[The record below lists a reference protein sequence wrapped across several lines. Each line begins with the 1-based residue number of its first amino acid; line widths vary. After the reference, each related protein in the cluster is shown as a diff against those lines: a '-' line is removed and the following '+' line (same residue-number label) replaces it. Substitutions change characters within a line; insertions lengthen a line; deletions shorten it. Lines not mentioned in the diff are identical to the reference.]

1 MYDIAEFLRR
11 YDPFDGL
18 DEEQLER
25 LAERVEIE
33 YFAAGTTIF
42 PQGTRPQTKV
52 RVVRRGAVALV
63 DRGRVVDVLGEGE
76 LFGHPSMLS
85 GQPTGFEARAHEDAL
100 CYALSAKDVVPL
112 LARPSSLRYLTQSLL
127 RRRRP
132 GGVDE
137 TDVASA
143 EVAQQPAAALV
154 QRGPV
159 ICGPDVPVR
168 EVAQR
173 MVAEGVSSVLIR
185 ADNGQLGIVTD
196 RDLGARALAEGI
208 SPDAPVR
215 DVMSTPV
222 VTVGAEE
229 TGADVMIAMLDH
241 DIRHVP
247 VLSGRSEVLGVI
259 VGIDLVAAE
268 ARTPFVLR
276 RAIADATDEEQL
288 REAAR
293 RLRSAVVALHRAKL
307 APAQIS
313 RVISVVA
320 DALIRRLIELAIDS
334 EGPPPAEFCWMAL
347 GSHGRRE
354 AVPSSDV
361 DSGMSWR
368 ETRDPDPIG
377 SGAKRVIGAENTAR
391 YMHAIAAHVAD
402 GIRVVGWRLDPHG
415 VTASGSFSASSI
427 EDWHRAIQRWLT
439 HPGDEPVLI
448 ATSILLDGR
457 TVQGPEEL
465 NPKPALFATERRPA
479 LLRSMLRLAV
489 AKKPPTGFLRDIVVE
504 ASGEH
509 RGTFDIKHRGLLP
522 VVDLARYAGLKAAV
536 PVTSTVERLR
546 AAADSGALGHSRATT
561 LEEAYDLFSA
571 LRLDHQ
577 VSQLEGGQEPDDHIN
592 PQELSP
598 LTRRYLRDAFR
609 EVSAVQKS
617 LSVEL
622 ARDG

>member
-1 MYDIAEFLRR
+1 MQDIAEFLRR
-11 YDPFDGL
+11 HDPFSGL
-18 DEEQLER
+18 DEDQLER
-25 LAERVEIE
+25 LAGRVEVE
-33 YFAAGTTIF
+33 FFAAGATIF
-42 PQGTRPQTKV
+42 PQGKRPQSEV

-100 CYALSAKDVVPL
+100 CYALSANDVVPL

-143 EVAQQPAAALV
+143 EVAQQPAAALIR
-154 QRGPV
+154 RGPV
-159 ICGPDVPVR
+159 TCGPDVPVR

-196 RDLGARALAEGI
+196 RDLGARTLAEGI
-208 SPDAPVR
+208 SADVPVR
-215 DVMSTPV
+215 EVMSTPIV
-222 VTVGAEE
+222 AVGAEE

-247 VLSGRSEVLGVI
+247 VLSGLSEVLGVI

-293 RLRSAVVALHRAKL
+293 RLQSAVVALHRVKL
-307 APAQIS
+307 APAHIS
-313 RVISVVA
+313 QVISVVA

-368 ETRDPDPIG
+368 ETPDPNPIG
-377 SGAKRVIGAENTAR
+377 SQAKRVISVENTAR
-391 YMHAIAAHVAD
+391 YMHAIAAHVAG

-415 VTASGSFSASSI
+415 VTASGSFSASPI

-509 RGTFDIKHRGLLP
+509 RGTFDIKHGGLLP
-522 VVDLARYAGLKAAV
+522 VIDLARYAALVAEV
-536 PVTSTVERLR
+536 EVTPTVERLR
-546 AAADSGALGHSRATT
+546 AGGESGAITPDQARV
-561 LEEAYDLFSA
+561 LEEAYDLFA
-571 LRLDHQ
+571 GLRLEHQ
-577 VSQLEGGQEPDDHIN
+577 VHQLERGLEPDDHLDPRDLN
-592 PQELSP
+592 P

-609 EVSAVQKS
+609 EVRAVQRS
-617 LSVEL
+617 LAGSL
-622 ARDG
+622 TWGT

>member
-1 MYDIAEFLRR
+1 MCSPSLRTSSR
-11 YDPFDGL
+11 
-18 DEEQLER
+18 
-25 LAERVEIE
+25 
-33 YFAAGTTIF
+33 
-42 PQGTRPQTKV
+42 
-52 RVVRRGAVALV
+52 
-63 DRGRVVDVLGEGE
+63 
-76 LFGHPSMLS
+76 SS
-85 GQPTGFEARAHEDAL
+85 ARA
-100 CYALSAKDVVPL
+100 
-112 LARPSSLRYLTQSLL
+112 SSLRYLTQSLL
-127 RRRRP
+127 RRRRPP

-185 ADNGQLGIVTD
+185 ADNGGLGIVTD

-208 SPDAPVR
+208 SADTPVR
-215 DVMSTPV
+215 EVMTTPV

-247 VLSGRSEVLGVI
+247 VLSARSEVLGVI

-268 ARTPFVLR
+268 SRTPFVLR
-276 RAIADATDEEQL
+276 RAIAEATDEKEL

-293 RLRSAVVALHRAKL
+293 RLRSAVIALHRAEL

-313 RVISVVA
+313 QVISVVA

-334 EGPPPAEFCWMAL
+334 EGTPPAEFCWMAL

-368 ETRDPDPIG
+368 EAPDPDPIG
-377 SGAKRVIGAENTAR
+377 SRAKRVIGAESTAR

-402 GIRVVGWRLDPHG
+402 GIRVVGWKLDPHG

-439 HPGDEPVLI
+439 HPGDERVLT

-457 TVQGPEEL
+457 TVQGPDEL
-465 NPKPALFATERRPA
+465 NPKPAL
-479 LLRSMLRLAV
+479 L
-489 AKKPPTGFLRDIVVE
+489 PPRE
-504 ASGEH
+504 S
-509 RGTFDIKHRGLLP
+509 P
-522 VVDLARYAGLKAAV
+522 
-536 PVTSTVERLR
+536 R
-546 AAADSGALGHSRATT
+546 AAAVDAAPGAR
-561 LEEAYDLFSA
+561 EEASY
-571 LRLDHQ
+571 RLPSRHRRRRRAA
-577 VSQLEGGQEPDDHIN
+577 STAGPSTSSTAASSRSSTW
-592 PQELSP
+592 PA
-598 LTRRYLRDAFR
+598 TRRWWPRSRSPRRSSASARGASR
-609 EVSAVQKS
+609 ERSSRTRPGCSRRRTTCLPASGSSTRSSSSRGKPS
-617 LSVEL
+617 PTTTSTR
-622 ARDG
+622 AI